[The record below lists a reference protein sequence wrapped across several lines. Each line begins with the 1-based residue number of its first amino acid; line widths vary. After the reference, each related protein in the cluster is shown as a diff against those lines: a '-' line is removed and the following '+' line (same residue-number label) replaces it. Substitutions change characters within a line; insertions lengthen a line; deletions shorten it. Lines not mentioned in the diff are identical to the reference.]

1 MSYLPFIMLLQV
13 FLLIVTEKISFR
25 LPRLAQNIERFYQNV
40 VEDSLFGKDPDG
52 TEDMRDPRTSTAGIS
67 ARRHRNEIC
76 VSLKRSSIICNVY
89 LVKKFVEIFLGY
101 VFILLDIGFYMTI
114 HQNEKIPCRV
124 KIPSFPGLLD
134 HSGRIYYQVNTIF
147 TERRDLIINLII
159 FLDSQ
164 TLTTCYQ
171 LASSMTKFTHKQTKT
186 ATSWLFKPH

>member
-1 MSYLPFIMLLQV
+1 MKQGTLNPYPSGAGSFLVNYAQHNEGCIQTVQNTFMSYLPFIMLLQV

-134 HSGRIYYQVNTIF
+134 YSGRIYYQVNTIF
-147 TERRDLIINLII
+147 TEKKIYE
-159 FLDSQ
+159 
-164 TLTTCYQ
+164 T
-171 LASSMTKFTHKQTKT
+171 
-186 ATSWLFKPH
+186 